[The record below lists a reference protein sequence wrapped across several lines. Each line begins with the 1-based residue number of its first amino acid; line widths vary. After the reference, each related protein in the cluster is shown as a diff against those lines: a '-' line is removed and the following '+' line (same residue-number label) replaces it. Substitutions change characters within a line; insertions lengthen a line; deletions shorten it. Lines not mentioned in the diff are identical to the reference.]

1 MNMFS
6 EEAFIKSLQDGKPD
20 AYAELYDR
28 YGATLFQVILKIVKS
43 NEDAENLLQDT
54 FVKIWRNIGTYDAS
68 KGKLFTWFVTIA
80 RHLAIDFCRS
90 KYFTKK
96 NLIQNEDNL
105 VNNQSLSVEMFEL
118 DYLGINDKVNSLEDK
133 LKQIIDLQFYYGYT
147 QTQISEEFNIPLG
160 TVKSRTRTALLQLR
174 TKLSD

>member
-1 MNMFS
+1 MFS
-6 EEAFIKSLQDGKPD
+6 EEAFIKSLQDGKPN

-54 FVKIWRNIGTYDAS
+54 FVKIWRNISTYDAS
-68 KGKLFTWFVTIA
+68 KGRLFTWFVTIA
-80 RHLAIDFCRS
+80 RNIAIDFCRS
-90 KYFTKK
+90 RYFIKK
-96 NLIQNEDNL
+96 HMIQNEDTI
-105 VNNQSLSVEMFEL
+105 VDSQSLSVEMFEL
-118 DYLGINDKVNSLEDK
+118 DYLGIHDKVNSLEDK

>member
-43 NEDAENLLQDT
+43 NEDAENLLRDT

-68 KGKLFTWFVTIA
+68 KGKLFALTYLYCFSTG
-80 RHLAIDFCRS
+80 
-90 KYFTKK
+90 
-96 NLIQNEDNL
+96 L
-105 VNNQSLSVEMFEL
+105 VINNCCQ
-118 DYLGINDKVNSLEDK
+118 
-133 LKQIIDLQFYYGYT
+133 
-147 QTQISEEFNIPLG
+147 
-160 TVKSRTRTALLQLR
+160 
-174 TKLSD
+174 